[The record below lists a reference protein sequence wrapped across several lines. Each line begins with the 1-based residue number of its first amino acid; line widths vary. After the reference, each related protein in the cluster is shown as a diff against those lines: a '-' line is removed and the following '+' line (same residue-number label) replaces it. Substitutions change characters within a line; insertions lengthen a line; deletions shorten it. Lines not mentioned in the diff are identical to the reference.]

1 MNHTEHVSAD
11 ELLRTALD
19 VAEHTLRCG
28 GDVRRVEET
37 IIRICAAFGAAHT
50 ESFTITSVIVASV
63 RMPDGSHSQ
72 QMRRVYGYS
81 NNLESFE
88 TYNSISR
95 SLCAGTM
102 TLAEAQEAVKQAR
115 HKKTYSWWVYYL
127 GAVLAAGGFAI
138 FFGGSIMDGV
148 AAALCGIVITFV
160 NRYLDS
166 GVNQFAGTVLGSFIA
181 GIAASCL
188 VLLGVGGNVEKVMI
202 GVIMLL
208 IPGVAFSI
216 SLQDLFGGDV
226 LSGTLR
232 FIQAI
237 LLALSIALGF
247 SLSMIVFHSGVPV
260 AEPVAAANWVVL
272 LTGVIGTVGFSLI
285 FSTRLCHVSYAA
297 IGGFIACLAYLL
309 ALQWGNLDA
318 FWANMLAA
326 TAAAVYSYICATVR
340 KAPRNI
346 FLIACMIPLV
356 PGSGLYYTMDYLIS
370 HETDMAMQYLSA
382 TLQTALG
389 ISAGFV
395 FVTACYQA
403 FEHIRRGRK
412 IVHADGK
419 SPSDS
424 TKHTHSKE

>member
-1 MNHTEHVSAD
+1 MNLPMNPTEYVSAD

-37 IIRICAAFGAAHT
+37 VIRICKAFGAAHT

-63 RMPDGSHSQ
+63 WMPDGSHSQ

-81 NNLESFE
+81 NNLSSFE

-95 SLCAGTM
+95 ALCAGTM
-102 TLAEAQEAVKQAR
+102 TLAEAREAVKEAR
-115 HKKTYSWWVYYL
+115 HKKPYPSFVYYL
-127 GAVLAAGGFAI
+127 GAILAAGGFSI
-138 FFGGSIMDGV
+138 FFGGSLSDGI
-148 AAALCGIVITFV
+148 AAALCGILITFL
-160 NRYLDS
+160 NRYLDNGAS
-166 GVNQFAGTVLGSFIA
+166 QIAGTVLGSFVA
-181 GIAASCL
+181 GVAAIFL
-188 VLLGVGGNVEKVMI
+188 VNLGVGSNVEKVMI
-202 GVIMLL
+202 GAIMLL

-247 SLSMIVFHSGVPV
+247 SLSMIVFHNGLPV
-260 AEPVAAANWVVL
+260 AEAVTAENWEILV
-272 LTGVIGTVGFSLI
+272 TGVLGTIGFSLI
-285 FSTRLCHVSYAA
+285 FSTRLSHVPYAA
-297 IGGFIACLAYLL
+297 VGGFIACLVYLI
-309 ALQWGNLDA
+309 ASRWWGMDA
-318 FWANMLAA
+318 FWSNTLAA
-326 TAAAVYSYICATVR
+326 AAGAVYSYGCAMVR

-346 FLIACMIPLV
+346 FIIACMIPLV

-370 HETDMAMQYLSA
+370 RQTDTAMQYLSL

-389 ISAGFV
+389 ISAGFALV
-395 FVTACYQA
+395 AAFYQA
-403 FEHIRRGRK
+403 FDHVRQ
-412 IVHADGK
+412 VHK
-419 SPSDS
+419 N
-424 TKHTHSKE
+424 K

>member
-1 MNHTEHVSAD
+1 MNHTETVSAD
-11 ELLRTALD
+11 ELLRVALD

-37 IIRICAAFGAAHT
+37 IIRICTAFGAVHT

-63 RMPDGSHSQ
+63 SMPDGSHSQ

-115 HKKTYSWWVYYL
+115 HKKTYNWWVYYL

-202 GVIMLL
+202 GAIMLL
-208 IPGVAFSI
+208 IPGVAFSV

-247 SLSMIVFHSGVPV
+247 SLSLLVFRGVLPP

-272 LTGVIGTVGFSLI
+272 VTGVIGTVGFSLI
-285 FSTRLCHVSYAA
+285 FSTRLCHIPYAA
-297 IGGFIACLAYLL
+297 LGGLISCLFYLL
-309 ALQWGNLDA
+309 ASQSFGLDA
-318 FWANMLAA
+318 FWANMIGAA
-326 TAAAVYSYICATVR
+326 AGAVYSYICATVR

-356 PGSGLYYTMDYLIS
+356 PGSSLYYTMDSLIS
-370 HETDMAMQYLSA
+370 HETSLAMQYLSL
-382 TLQTALG
+382 TLQTAVG

-395 FVTACYQA
+395 FVTAFQ
-403 FEHIRRGRK
+403 
-412 IVHADGK
+412 HAVDHMRHRHK
-419 SPSDS
+419 M
-424 TKHTHSKE
+424 

>member
-1 MNHTEHVSAD
+1 MEHTEYVSAD

-37 IIRICAAFGAAHT
+37 VIRICAAFGAVHT

-63 RMPDGSHSQ
+63 WMPDGSHSQ

-81 NNLESFE
+81 NNLEAFE

-102 TLAEAQEAVKQAR
+102 TLSEAREAVKQAR
-115 HKKTYSWWVYYL
+115 HKKPYPWWVYYL

-138 FFGGSIMDGV
+138 FFGGSIMDAV
-148 AAALCGIVITFV
+148 AAALCGMVITFV
-160 NRYLDS
+160 NSRLDS
-166 GVNQFAGTVLGSFIA
+166 GTNQIAGTVLGSFIA

-202 GVIMLL
+202 GAIMLL

-247 SLSMIVFHSGVPV
+247 SLSMIAFHSGLPV
-260 AEPVAAANWVVL
+260 AESVSAADWVVL
-272 LTGVIGTVGFSLI
+272 VTGVVGTVGFSLI
-285 FSTRLCHVSYAA
+285 FSTRLRHIPYAA
-297 IGGFIACLAYLL
+297 LGGFISCLVYLL
-309 ALQWGNLDA
+309 ALKWGGLDA
-318 FWANMLAA
+318 FWSNMLGAA
-326 TAAAVYSYICATVR
+326 AGAVYSHICATVR

-370 HETDMAMQYLSA
+370 HDTATAMQYLSL
-382 TLQTALG
+382 TLQTAIG

-395 FVTACYQA
+395 FVTAFQHA
-403 FEHIRRGRK
+403 LDHLRHRRK
-412 IVHADGK
+412 I
-419 SPSDS
+419 
-424 TKHTHSKE
+424 